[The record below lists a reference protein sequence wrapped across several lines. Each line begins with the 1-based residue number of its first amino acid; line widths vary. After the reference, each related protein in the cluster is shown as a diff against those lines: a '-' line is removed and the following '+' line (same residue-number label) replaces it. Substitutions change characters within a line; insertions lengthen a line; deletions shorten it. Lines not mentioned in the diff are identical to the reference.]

1 VPDLKSVLAWSAVA
15 AGVAIVAERGLSK
28 VMSGSSDSLI
38 DWELARRTA
47 YSRSKAGDHGDLE
60 QAGSDYDPL
69 VAQLVPLLAEAC
81 GTGAQGAN
89 FGRVRVVGRQ
99 GFVDQNL
106 AMMKRMMVPIEQ
118 AQGALAALRPS
129 PLMRVPTS
137 LYMGALLGYMGSRV
151 LGQYDPVLSFGAEPG
166 EELPRPALLIVEPN
180 VREFERRSSLPL
192 DSLRRWLMLHEL
204 THAWQFELHP
214 WLAPHLTGLVRE
226 LTKLPGGGG
235 KGLEDVI
242 QTARNL
248 KPQLAIVGQIQAVM
262 AVLEGHGNF
271 IMREVGK
278 RHLAD
283 FDTLDEAF
291 RRRHEQPSAAERLLL
306 LVSGVNFKLQQYQQG
321 ERFLRALQAAGGQAA
336 LDRVWTGPEAFPGW
350 TEVRHPQLWLKR
362 MGFDQALADG
372 ASQAPFGAPAP
383 A

>member
-1 VPDLKSVLAWSAVA
+1 MPDLKAVLAWSAVA
-15 AGVAIVAERGLSK
+15 AGVAIAAERGLSK
-28 VMSGSSDSLI
+28 LGGGSSDSLV

-47 YSRSKAGDHGDLE
+47 YSRSRAGDQGDLE
-60 QAGSDYDPL
+60 RAGFEYDPL
-69 VAQLVPLLAEAC
+69 VAELVPLLAEAC

-89 FGRVRVVGRQ
+89 FGRVQVVSRR

-118 AQGALAALRPS
+118 AQGALSAFRPS

-151 LGQYDPVLSFGAEPG
+151 LGQYDPVLSFDSEPG
-166 EELPRPALLIVEPN
+166 ADLPRPALLIVEPN
-180 VREFERRSSLPL
+180 VREFEQRSNLPL

-226 LTKLPGGGG
+226 VTQLPGGGG
-235 KGLEDVI
+235 RGLEDVI

-248 KPQLAIVGQIQAVM
+248 RPQLMTVGRIQAVM

-283 FDTLDEAF
+283 FDALDQAF
-291 RRRHEQPSAAERLLL
+291 RRRHEQPSVAERLML

-321 ERFLRALQAAGGQAA
+321 ERFLRALQEAGGQAA
-336 LDRVWTGPEAFPGW
+336 LDLVWSGPDALPGW
-350 TEVRHPQLWLKR
+350 TEVRRSSNVILKIN
-362 MGFDQALADG
+362 DL
-372 ASQAPFGAPAP
+372 
-383 A
+383 

>member
-1 VPDLKSVLAWSAVA
+1 VPDLKAVLAWSAVA
-15 AGVAIVAERGLSK
+15 AGVAIAAERGLSK
-28 VMSGSSDSLI
+28 VRSGSSDSLV

-47 YSRSKAGDHGDLE
+47 YSRSQAGDQGDLDR
-60 QAGSDYDPL
+60 AGFEYDPL
-69 VAQLVPLLAEAC
+69 VAELVPLLAEAC

-89 FGRVRVVGRQ
+89 FGRVQVVSRR

-118 AQGALAALRPS
+118 AQGALSAFRPS

-151 LGQYDPVLSFGAEPG
+151 LGQYDPVLSFDSEP
-166 EELPRPALLIVEPN
+166 EADLPRPALLIVEPN
-180 VREFERRSSLPL
+180 VREFERRSNLPL

-226 LTKLPGGGG
+226 VTQLPGGGG
-235 KGLEDVI
+235 KGLEEVI

-248 KPQLAIVGQIQAVM
+248 RPQLMTVGRIQAVM

-283 FDTLDEAF
+283 FDALDQAF
-291 RRRHEQPSAAERLLL
+291 RRRHEQPSVAERLML

-321 ERFLRALQAAGGQAA
+321 ERFLRALQDAGGQAA
-336 LDRVWTGPEAFPGW
+336 LDLVWSGPGALPGW
-350 TEVRHPQLWLKR
+350 TEVRRPQLWLRR
-362 MGFDQALADG
+362 MGFDPAPG
-372 ASQAPFGAPAP
+372 AGAAHAPFGAPAP